1 MHKGIATVSV
11 SGALSHKLS
20 AIAAAKFDGVEMFD
34 VDLVASPL
42 RPTQVAARCADL
54 GLSIDLFQPFRDV
67 EGTAPDR
74 FPLVLQRLRRKF
86 DVMEQL
92 GVTTMLVC
100 SNATPQAVDDRELAA
115 AQLHAAG
122 DLAGERGFT
131 LAYEALAWGTH
142 VSRMADAWDVVS
154 RADHPAVTVAVD
166 TFHLMARGDDASALD
181 GIPGDRI
188 GFLQV
193 ADAPVL
199 SMDVLQWSRH
209 HRVFPGQGSFD
220 LAPVVARVVEAGYR
234 GPLSLEVFSDVV
246 READALTTSLDA
258 MRSLLHLEEELRHH
272 WSAAEPAEGVGR
284 PRVELF
290 DPPPAPDH
298 VEVAFVEAAVRGAEL
313 DGLLAALGFRVAG
326 VHRTKPVVW
335 WRHGEAHVLLNAASD
350 LEDRWSA
357 ATARPSVTG
366 IGLAVDDVPAF
377 SARREATLWPGLP
390 LRHGGGEATLAGVD
404 TPAGVHVFVAGRPG
418 TPDDWQRD
426 FVGVEGAEAT
436 GDGADRA
443 RGAGWLGIDHVGY
456 AVPFRLSE
464 AEISFHRTLF
474 GMLPG
479 SVSEFADPRGRL
491 RSRVMRAPGG
501 SERVVLNVAEGG
513 APADHTP
520 PGLNQVA
527 FACTD
532 VLAAVRAMRDAG
544 MGLLDVGDNYYD
556 DLAARFDLP
565 ERRIAE
571 LREHGVMYDRDDTGE
586 ILHAYTRRVNDA
598 FYVEVL
604 QRIDGYDGYGAGN
617 TPVRLV
623 AQAAQT
629 ADGRP
634 DSSVAP
640 GA

>member
-1 MHKGIATVSV
+1 MHKGMATVSV
-11 SGALSHKLS
+11 SGALSEKLS
-20 AIAAAKFDGVEMFD
+20 AIAAAKFDGVEIFD
-34 VDLVASPL
+34 VDLIASPM
-42 RPTQVAARCADL
+42 PPVQVAARCADL
-54 GLSIDLFQPFRDV
+54 GLAIDLFQPFRDV
-67 EGTAPDR
+67 EGTPPDR
-74 FPLVLQRLRRKF
+74 FPLVLHRLRRKL

-92 GVTTMLVC
+92 GTTTMLVC
-100 SNATPQAVDDRELAA
+100 SNATPQAVDDRDLAA
-115 AQLHAAG
+115 EQLSAAG
-122 DLAGERGFT
+122 DLAAEHGFT
-131 LAYEALAWGTH
+131 LAFEALAWGTH
-142 VSRMADAWDVVS
+142 VSRLVDAWDVVQ

-166 TFHLMARGDDASALD
+166 TFHLMARGDGAEALD

-246 READALTTSLDA
+246 READPLTTSLDA
-258 MRSLLHLEEELRHH
+258 MRSLLHLEEELRAY
-272 WSAAEPAEGVGR
+272 WASGSTPDVGVR

-290 DPPPAPDH
+290 DPPPAPGDVAVGF
-298 VEVAFVEAAVRGAEL
+298 VEVAVRGDDL
-313 DGLLAALGFRVAG
+313 DGLLTAMGFRVAG
-326 VHRTKPVVW
+326 THRTKPVTW
-335 WRHGEAHVLLNAASD
+335 WRQGDAHVLVNAASD
-350 LEDRWSA
+350 LEDRW
-357 ATARPSVTG
+357 ATSTSRPSVTG
-366 IGLAVDDVPAF
+366 VGLVVDDVPAF
-377 SARREATLWPGLP
+377 AARREATLWPGLA
-390 LRHGGGEATLAGVD
+390 LRRGSGEVALAGVD
-404 TPAGVHVFVAGRPG
+404 TPAGVHVFVSGRPG
-418 TPDDWQRD
+418 ARDDWRTD
-426 FVGVEGAEAT
+426 FVRPEGFAEEGSAEEGSAEA
-436 GDGADRA
+436 GVG
-443 RGAGWLGIDHVGY
+443 GVGWLGIDHIGY

-501 SERVVLNVAEGG
+501 TERVVLNVAEGG
-513 APADHTP
+513 APADHRP
-520 PGLNQVA
+520 AGLNQVA

-532 VLAAVRAMRDAG
+532 VLAAAQVMRAG
-544 MGLLDVGDNYYD
+544 GVGLLDVPDNYYD
-556 DLAARFDLP
+556 DLGARFGLTDA
-565 ERRIAE
+565 RIAE
-571 LREHGVMYDRDDTGE
+571 LRSLGVMYDRDDTGE
-586 ILHAYTRRVNDA
+586 ILHIYTRRIGGA

-634 DSSVAP
+634 SA
-640 GA
+640 

>member
-11 SGALSHKLS
+11 SGALSEKLA
-20 AIAAAKFDGVEMFD
+20 AIAAAKFDGVEIFD
-34 VDLVASPL
+34 VDLIASPL
-42 RPTQVAARCADL
+42 PPVEVAARCADL
-54 GLSIDLFQPFRDV
+54 GLSVDLFQPFRDV

-74 FPLVLQRLRRKF
+74 FPLVLHRLRRKL

-92 GVTTMLVC
+92 GTTTMLVC
-100 SNATPQAVDDRELAA
+100 SNATPQAVDDRDLAA
-115 AQLHAAG
+115 EQLHAAG
-122 DLAGERGFT
+122 ALAAEHGFT
-131 LAYEALAWGTH
+131 LAFEALAWGTTI
-142 VSRMADAWDVVS
+142 SRVVDAWDLVQ
-154 RADHPAVTVAVD
+154 RADHPAVTLAVD
-166 TFHLMARGDDASALD
+166 TFHLMARGDGAEALE

-246 READALTTSLDA
+246 READPLTTSLDA
-258 MRSLLHLEEELRHH
+258 MRSLLHLEEELRAY
-272 WSAAEPAEGVGR
+272 WTDDGPAGDAESAQER

-290 DPPPAPDH
+290 DPPPAPVDVAVGF
-298 VEVAFVEAAVRGAEL
+298 VEVAVRGDEL
-313 DGLLAALGFRVAG
+313 DGLLTAMGFHVAG
-326 VHRTKPVVW
+326 THRTKPVTW

-350 LEDRWSA
+350 LEDRW
-357 ATARPSVTG
+357 ATSTSRPSVTG

-377 SARREATLWPGLP
+377 AARREATLWPGLA
-390 LRHGGGEATLAGVD
+390 LRRGGGEAALAGVD
-404 TPAGVHVFVAGRPG
+404 TPAGVHVFVSGRPG
-418 TPDDWQRD
+418 SPDDWRTD
-426 FVGVEGAEAT
+426 F
-436 GDGADRA
+436 RP
-443 RGAGWLGIDHVGY
+443 AGGPSAAPPGGTDWLGIDHVGY

-501 SERVVLNVAEGG
+501 TERVVLNVAEGG
-513 APADHTP
+513 APADHRPT
-520 PGLNQVA
+520 GLNQVA
-527 FACTD
+527 FACPD
-532 VLAAVRAMRDAG
+532 VLAAARVMRAG
-544 MGLLDVGDNYYD
+544 GVGLLDVPDNYYD
-556 DLAARFDLP
+556 DLGARFDLP
-565 ERRIAE
+565 DARIAE
-571 LREHGVMYDRDDTGE
+571 LRSHSVMYDRDDTGE
-586 ILHAYTRRVNDA
+586 ILHVYTRRVGGA

-634 DSSVAP
+634 